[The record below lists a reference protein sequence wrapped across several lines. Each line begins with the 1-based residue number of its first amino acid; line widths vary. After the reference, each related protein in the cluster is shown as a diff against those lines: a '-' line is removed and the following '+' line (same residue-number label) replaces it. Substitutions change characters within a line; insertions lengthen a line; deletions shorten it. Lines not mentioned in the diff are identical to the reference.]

1 MTNNRL
7 SLHFIRHGET
17 YFNLYDRVQGWG
29 DSPLTERG
37 IADAVRSGRGLKG
50 QRFDAIYTSD
60 LTRTEATAKI
70 ILEVNEKSNPEQKII
85 MMPEFREVFFG
96 SFEGGFNYDAFMAVA
111 DYLGYE
117 TKEDL
122 LANVHASERMDVFN
136 KIDPHGHAETF
147 EQFSTRLE
155 RGLNKIIANH
165 EDTDEDILIVAHGGT
180 IHLLVEKII
189 PDFIEPQPLL
199 NASISTVHYQNKK
212 FQLECY
218 GDISHFAPEAD

>member
-1 MTNNRL
+1 MTNSKL

-37 IADAVRSGRGLKG
+37 IADAIRSGQGLKKKK
-50 QRFDAIYTSD
+50 FDAIYTSD
-60 LTRTEATAKI
+60 LTRTVETAKL
-70 ILEVNEKSNPEQKII
+70 ILQANEISNPKQEII
-85 MMPEFREVFFG
+85 ALPEFREVFFG
-96 SFEGGFNYDAFMAVA
+96 SFEGGLNYDAFMAVA
-111 DYLGYE
+111 DYLGYD

-136 KIDPHGHAETF
+136 KIDPHGHAESF

-155 RGLNKIIANH
+155 RGLNQVIANH
-165 EDTDEDILIVAHGGT
+165 EDKDEDILIVAHGGT

-218 GDISHFAPEAD
+218 GDISHFAPEEK